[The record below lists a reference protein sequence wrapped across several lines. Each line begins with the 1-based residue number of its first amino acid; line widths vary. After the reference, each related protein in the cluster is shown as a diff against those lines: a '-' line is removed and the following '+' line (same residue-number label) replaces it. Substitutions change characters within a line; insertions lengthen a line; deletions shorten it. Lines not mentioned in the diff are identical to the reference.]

1 MKEKLTEE
9 MKLVKEKETKMK
21 IELDQLRVE
30 NKWLINEKKG
40 KDGKENDK
48 EEMERL
54 RRENK
59 DEKEKVTNLNTWKS
73 QLAEKNKELKEENN
87 R

>member
-1 MKEKLTEE
+1 MNSMKEKLTEE

-48 EEMERL
+48 EEMERFCL
-54 RRENK
+54 LYTSDSA
-59 DEKEKVTNLNTWKS
+59 DE
-73 QLAEKNKELKEENN
+73 
-87 R
+87 